1 VIAAVLLAAGEA
13 SRYGSPKLLE
23 RFEGESLLRRA
34 ARAFTEAGCAPLIA
48 VLGALP
54 GLREELGGIPAL
66 IVENRE
72 PGRGIAHSIALGVES
87 LPEEAAAV
95 LIGVA
100 DQPLLDAAAVRLL
113 VRAFRPGRIVAPR
126 YGTVPGNPRLYDRRF
141 FPELR
146 GLEGDRGAQIL
157 ADRHPEAVDE
167 VALPERCGLDV
178 DTPGDWARIGT
189 GTP

>member
-1 VIAAVLLAAGEA
+1 MIAAVLLAAGEA
-13 SRYGSPKLLE
+13 NRYGRPKLLE
-23 RFEGESLLRRA
+23 RFQGESLLRRG

-48 VLGALP
+48 VLGTLP
-54 GLREELGGIPAL
+54 GLREELEGLTAL

-72 PGRGIAHSIALGVES
+72 PGRGVAHSIALGVES
-87 LPEEAAAV
+87 LPQGAEAV

-113 VRAFRPGRIVAPR
+113 LQAFRPGRIVAPR
-126 YGTVPGNPRLYDRRF
+126 YGAVSGNPRLYDRRF

-146 GLEGDRGAQIL
+146 RLEGDRGARIL

-167 VALPERCGLDV
+167 VSLPERYGLDI
-178 DTPGDWARIGT
+178 DTPGDWERIAKAA
-189 GTP
+189 P